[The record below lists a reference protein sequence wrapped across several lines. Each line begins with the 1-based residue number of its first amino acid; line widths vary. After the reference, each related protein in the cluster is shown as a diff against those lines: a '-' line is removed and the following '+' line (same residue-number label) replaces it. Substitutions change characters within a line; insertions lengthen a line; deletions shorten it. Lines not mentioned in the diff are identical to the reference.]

1 MHEVSKTTIHISNNL
16 FIVFNLF
23 DCLALCHKEKNK
35 KRIMNKLSI
44 NNWSVKRNPP
54 PANADGG
61 FMLLIKSS
69 SRLVFQFS
77 DDEVAVQAGD
87 VADRDV
93 LRTFSLSSAGVGTV
107 TESEFVHLGQ
117 HSFRTA

>member
-1 MHEVSKTTIHISNNL
+1 MNL
-16 FIVFNLF
+16 TESFYYTFANEQ
-23 DCLALCHKEKNK
+23 KE
-35 KRIMNKLSI
+35 
-44 NNWSVKRNPP
+44 NPP

-93 LRTFSLSSAGVGTV
+93 LRTFSLASAGVGTV
-107 TESEFVHLGQ
+107 TESEFIHL
-117 HSFRTA
+117 